1 MKILKKSFQLT
12 CKDKIFR
19 TLCSNFL
26 KIILPNKIINKTRTE
41 KNQENFAHRF
51 GKNHLINHLPEFL
64 QDTIINLEELS
75 SF

>member
-26 KIILPNKIINKTRTE
+26 KIILPNKIINKTRME

-51 GKNHLINHLPEFL
+51 GKNHLPEFL